1 MEDHDGLKKRE
12 KETKL
17 GISLCIRI
25 QSIMEKG
32 KNPETGSGIDT
43 GVASLEQK
51 FPRAAC
57 CGVWNM
63 PMVVFIG
70 HLQLQSRVV
79 REL

>member
-1 MEDHDGLKKRE
+1 MEDHGGLKKRG

-17 GISLCIRI
+17 DISLCVPI
-25 QSIMEKG
+25 QSIMKKG
-32 KNPETGSGIDT
+32 KNPETGNGVDT
-43 GVASLEQK
+43 GVAILEQK

-63 PMVVFIG
+63 PIVVFIG